1 MKTEQER
8 LIWKYEYID
17 PMFKKYECIPT
28 KLKYIFIEKDY
39 AKMFGGKREAESRMK
54 YMYDDSETF
63 IFAFQNALCEFG
75 KKVKKKLLN
84 KYWEDLALYEHTRLQ
99 KMGFFWEFFPHL
111 SGEYFKDKEFFIDF
125 ICEREAKKDYYNLI
139 LE

>member
-28 KLKYIFIEKDY
+28 KLKYMFIEKDY
-39 AKMFGGKREAESRMK
+39 IKMLGSSLGTYQVNLMLE
-54 YMYDDSETF
+54 DSETF

-75 KKVKKKLLN
+75 KKAKKKLLN
-84 KYWEDLALYEHTRLQ
+84 KYWEDLALYEHTGLQ

-111 SGEYFKDKEFFIDF
+111 SGEYFKDKEFFTDF